1 MSSDIKEYKVEEYD
15 NAKKVMYF
23 VKEILKSSD
32 KINIISGTNSSKVS
46 TRAAE
51 TLVRFGYV
59 TFDNIQTLTEVKND
73 RRVIRLI
80 ITLKKTGDFDKL
92 YKKKEEEKKK
102 SKLKEKITN
111 KKNKINN
118 LLYIVINSLF
128 ISKIYKI
135 IKDKRIRINLLM
147 ILFYLLFFEILN
159 YIILYFFCF
168 Q

>member
-1 MSSDIKEYKVEEYD
+1 M
-15 NAKKVMYF
+15 
-23 VKEILKSSD
+23 
-32 KINIISGTNSSKVS
+32 
-46 TRAAE
+46 
-51 TLVRFGYV
+51 
-59 TFDNIQTLTEVKND
+59 
-73 RRVIRLI
+73 
-80 ITLKKTGDFDKL
+80 
-92 YKKKEEEKKK
+92 KKKKKK

-168 Q
+168 QYLNNYYIIYI